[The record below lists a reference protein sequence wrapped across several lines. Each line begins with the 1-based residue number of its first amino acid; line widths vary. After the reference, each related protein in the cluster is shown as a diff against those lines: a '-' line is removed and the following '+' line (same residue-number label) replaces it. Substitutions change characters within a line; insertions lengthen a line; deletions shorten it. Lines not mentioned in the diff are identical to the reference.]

1 MITLISIV
9 LVFLTLFVNP
19 MFATIILGG
28 VLIYNIARLMLGFI
42 ERKIDPVEWWIRLV
56 INGGIVTIIII
67 FIIKTILS

>member
-9 LVFLTLFVNP
+9 LALFVNP

-28 VLIYNIARLMLGFI
+28 VLIYNMARLMLGFI

>member
-9 LVFLTLFVNP
+9 LALFVNP